1 MAASGLPVTYNRNCW
16 KLERKLYGFFSRD
29 PANTKALEDLST
41 NLKSL
46 TGHWTE
52 SDKKKE
58 EI

>member
-1 MAASGLPVTYNRNCW
+1 
-16 KLERKLYGFFSRD
+16 
-29 PANTKALEDLST
+29 LEDLST

>member
-1 MAASGLPVTYNRNCW
+1 MIIGLPVTYNRNCW

-29 PANTKALEDLST
+29 LANPKVLEDLST